1 MVPQNLRFGGGV
13 SGTVFNPAVAA
24 IVILVGVLMCCLPQR
39 KVIVP
44 FLLTSLLIPSDQ
56 ILVVAGLHFPLLRI
70 LIAFGM
76 VRIFIIKGR
85 GKWNVFSGGLNKV
98 DKLLILLAVVNAVA
112 GVLLFQNS
120 RAFVFQLGDLYSV
133 FGAYFLLRCLIR
145 DHEDVVR
152 VIRVFALIV
161 VALGGLMIFE
171 HFTGW
176 NPYALLGGAQARYFA
191 SDMDRD
197 GRIRATASFGTPI
210 LAGFFGAVLFPLFV
224 GLWLSDRKQRGIAA
238 LGMVGATVMTLAS
251 NSSTPAIGYL
261 AAVLGLCIWP
271 IRGSLRIIR
280 WAIVIAL
287 VSLQMVM
294 KAPVYH
300 LITRIDISGSSYHRY
315 ALIDQCVRHFWSWWL
330 VGTNANT
337 TWGWDMWDTADQYVQ
352 AAYDGG
358 LLGLICF
365 TAIIVWGFKY
375 LGRARKAVID
385 DKKQALFLWALGA
398 AFFAHTISFFG
409 ITLWD
414 QSILEWYA
422 LLAIIG
428 AIAVPQ
434 KASIAVRQFGTA
446 LDPGIAR
453 EPAILPAYVN
463 RGNRLLMGRDSTH
476 DDGPVPFHR
485 RRAKEF

>member
-76 VRIFIIKGR
+76 VRIFIIKGG

-145 DHEDVVR
+145 DQEDVAR

-271 IRGSLRIIR
+271 IRGEPADYPLGHCYRAGLSTDGYEGTCVPPHHPHRYFR
-280 WAIVIAL
+280 
-287 VSLQMVM
+287 
-294 KAPVYH
+294 
-300 LITRIDISGSSYHRY
+300 SSYHRY

-434 KASIAVRQFGTA
+434 KTSIAVRQFGTA

-463 RGNRLLMGRDSTH
+463 RGNRLLMGHDSTH